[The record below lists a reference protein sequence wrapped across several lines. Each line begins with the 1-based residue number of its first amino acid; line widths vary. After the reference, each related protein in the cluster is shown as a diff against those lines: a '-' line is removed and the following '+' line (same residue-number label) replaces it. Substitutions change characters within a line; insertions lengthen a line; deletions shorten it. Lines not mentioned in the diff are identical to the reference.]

1 MTNNLLLLQDGHVV
15 LRVLAG
21 LVPVSATPC
30 LIDKILG
37 TFEVFLV
44 ARYLIQLA
52 ECHLDDGVST
62 RTMNLPFVRT
72 KSLADEVC
80 VLNGDIEK
88 GLLTCSPIVGHSTL
102 DEVT

>member
-1 MTNNLLLLQDGHVV
+1 MI

-21 LVPVSATPC
+21 LVPVGATPC

-88 GLLTCSPIVGHSTL
+88 VFLPVAR
-102 DEVT
+102 

>member
-1 MTNNLLLLQDGHVV
+1 MTNDLLLLQDRHVI

-21 LVPVSATPC
+21 LVAVGATSC

-37 TFEVFLV
+37 AFEVFLV

-62 RTMNLPFVRT
+62 WTMNLPFVRT